1 MYQEQFLSRK
11 DLETYITDKIKPED
25 VSKIIGAYDMAE
37 IAMQGL
43 KNSHGVSQFRH
54 TTRIC
59 RIITEELKI
68 LETDLIIAALLHNI
82 LLHNT
87 GIAPTIIDYNF
98 GSYVAYLVQ
107 IVTDDYYSRYS
118 DYIKLNIDTLDDDA
132 MILILTDCL
141 DELRS
146 IDFGEILNPI
156 GFIENIKNRYFI
168 ICEPNENESI
178 KYLISEIK
186 KERNK
191 ILG

>member
-1 MYQEQFLSRK
+1 MYQEQFLSRQN
-11 DLETYITDKIKPED
+11 LESYITGKIKPED

-43 KNSHGVSQFRH
+43 KNSQGVLQFRH
-54 TTRIC
+54 TSRVC
-59 RIITEELKI
+59 RIITEELNI
-68 LETDLIIAALLHNI
+68 LETDLILAALLHNI
-82 LLHNT
+82 LLNNT

-107 IVTDDYYSRYS
+107 IVADDYFSRYS
-118 DYIKLNIDTLDDDA
+118 DYIKLNIENLDNDA
-132 MILILTDCL
+132 LILILADSL

-146 IDFGEILNPI
+146 LDFGEILNPI
-156 GFIENIKNRYFI
+156 GFIENIKNRYFR
-168 ICEPNENESI
+168 ICEAKENESV
-178 KYLISEIK
+178 KYLINEIK